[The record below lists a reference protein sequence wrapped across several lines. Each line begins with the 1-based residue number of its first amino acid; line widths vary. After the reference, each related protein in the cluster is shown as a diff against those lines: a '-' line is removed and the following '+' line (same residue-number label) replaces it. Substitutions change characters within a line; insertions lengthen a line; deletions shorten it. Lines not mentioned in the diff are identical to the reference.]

1 MFSNS
6 DFPQPYGWI
15 GSVDDNQFAPPTHE
29 DFEDMKFPNTK
40 LKHQLKV

>member
-15 GSVDDNQFAPPTHE
+15 GSVDDSLFAPPTHE
-29 DFEDMKFPNTK
+29 DFEDIKFHNTK